1 MMEFIDTFGR
11 QTIIEVLPS
20 YWNKR
25 ASIVFKK
32 ERQTIYESIS
42 LEDLKKL
49 SNFIT
54 CAIANLERND
64 VEEI

>member
-1 MMEFIDTFGR
+1 MIEFIDAFGR
-11 QTIIEVLPS
+11 QSIIEVIPS

-25 ASIVFKK
+25 ASIVIKK

-49 SNFIT
+49 SVFVKSAIT
-54 CAIANLERND
+54 NLEENND
-64 VEEI
+64 KEI

>member
-1 MMEFIDTFGR
+1 MIEFIDSFGR
-11 QTIIEVLPS
+11 QTIIEVIPS

-49 SNFIT
+49 SAFIGS
-54 CAIANLERND
+54 AIINLEENYD
-64 VEEI
+64 KEI